1 MATSAVSAIGT
12 TPTTTKQTDLNGL
25 SSEDFFKLLVT
36 ELRQQDPL
44 QPTKTSDLIGQ
55 VSQIRSIELSKNL
68 TDALT
73 QVTRNQRVAGASELI
88 GKYVTATITGTDG
101 AAQQVSG
108 VVTGVQFDSSGT
120 AVLELDTGQSIPA
133 DSVTR
138 ITSPE
143 NAAAANAAAAAGTST
158 APASTT
164 GTTTAASTNAAAA
177 TAKTA
182 QTAQDLHPRILPFV
196 NLDGEFHL

>member
-12 TPTTTKQTDLNGL
+12 TPTTTKKCDLNGL
-25 SSEDFFKLLVT
+25 SSEDFFQMLVT

-68 TDALT
+68 TDALS

-88 GKYVTATITGTDG
+88 GKYVTATVTGTDG
-101 AAQQVSG
+101 TAQQISG
-108 VVTGVQFDSSGT
+108 VVTGVQFDASGG

-143 NAAAANAAAAAGTST
+143 NAAAAGANT
-158 APASTT
+158 APATT
-164 GTTTAASTNAAAA
+164 GATSTSTNAAAA

-182 QTAQDLHPRILPFV
+182 QTAQAQHPRLLPFV

>member
-1 MATSAVSAIGT
+1 MPTSAVSAIGT
-12 TPTTTKQTDLNGL
+12 MPTTAKKTDLNGL

-73 QVTRNQRVAGASELI
+73 QVTQNQRVAGASELI
-88 GKYVTATITGTDG
+88 GKYVTATLAGLDGT
-101 AAQQVSG
+101 AQQISG
-108 VVTGVQFDSSGT
+108 VVTGVQFDSTGS

-143 NAAAANAAAAAGTST
+143 NAAASGANVATTGTDAATATAATPAAKT
-158 APASTT
+158 APA
-164 GTTTAASTNAAAA
+164 
-177 TAKTA
+177 AKDA
-182 QTAQDLHPRILPFV
+182 HPRLLPFF

>member
-1 MATSAVSAIGT
+1 MSTSAVSAVGT
-12 TPTTTKQTDLNGL
+12 TPATSKSCDLNGL
-25 SSEDFFKLLVT
+25 TSEDFFQMLVT

-73 QVTRNQRVAGASELI
+73 QVTHNQRVAGASELI
-88 GKYVTATITGTDG
+88 GKYVTATVTGSDG
-101 AAQQVSG
+101 TSQQISG
-108 VVTGVQFDSSGT
+108 VVTGVQFDASGG

-143 NAAAANAAAAAGTST
+143 NAAAAGTNT
-158 APASTT
+158 ASASTT
-164 GTTTAASTNAAAA
+164 GATTAATNAAGA

-182 QTAQDLHPRILPFV
+182 QTAQDQHPRLLPFV

>member
-1 MATSAVSAIGT
+1 MSTSAISTIGA
-12 TPTTTKQTDLNGL
+12 TPTTAGKTDLNCL

-73 QVTRNQRVAGASELI
+73 QVTQNQRVAGASELL
-88 GKYVTATITGTDG
+88 GKYVTAIMAGLDGT
-101 AAQQVSG
+101 AQQISG
-108 VVTGVQFDSSGT
+108 VVTGVQFDSAGG

-138 ITSPE
+138 ITSAE
-143 NAAAANAAAAAGTST
+143 NAAAAGAT
-158 APASTT
+158 A
-164 GTTTAASTNAAAA
+164 TTTTTSATNAAAAA

-182 QTAQDLHPRILPFV
+182 QTAQPQHPRLLPFI

>member
-1 MATSAVSAIGT
+1 MPTSAVSAVGT
-12 TPTTTKQTDLNGL
+12 SPTITKKTDLNGL
-25 SSEDFFKLLVT
+25 SSEDFFQMLVT

-73 QVTRNQRVAGASELI
+73 QVSHNQRVAGASELI
-88 GKYVTATITGTDG
+88 GKYVTAIVTGTDG
-101 AAQQVSG
+101 TSQQISG
-108 VVTGVQFDSSGT
+108 VVTGVQFDASGG

-143 NAAAANAAAAAGTST
+143 NAAAAGTN
-158 APASTT
+158 
-164 GTTTAASTNAAAA
+164 TTTAPTNATTA

-182 QTAQDLHPRILPFV
+182 QTTQNQHPHLLPFV

>member
-1 MATSAVSAIGT
+1 MPTSAVSAVGT
-12 TPTTTKQTDLNGL
+12 TPTASTNCGLNGL
-25 SSEDFFKLLVT
+25 TSADFFNMLVT

-44 QPTKTSDLIGQ
+44 QPTQTSDLIGQ

-68 TDALT
+68 TDALA

-88 GKYVTATITGTDG
+88 GKYVTAIVTGTDG
-101 AAQQVSG
+101 TSQQVSG
-108 VVTGVQFDSSGT
+108 VVTGVQFDSSGA

-133 DSVTR
+133 DNVTR

-143 NAAAANAAAAAGTST
+143 NAAVTGANTV
-158 APASTT
+158 TT
-164 GTTTAASTNAAAA
+164 GATGTANAAAA

-182 QTAQDLHPRILPFV
+182 QTAQDLHPRLLPFV
-196 NLDGEFHL
+196 SLDGEFHL

>member
-1 MATSAVSAIGT
+1 MPTSAIGAVGT
-12 TPTTTKQTDLNGL
+12 TLTTANKTDLNGL
-25 SSEDFFKLLVT
+25 SSEDFFKMLVT

-44 QPTKTSDLIGQ
+44 QPSKTSDLIGQ

-68 TDALT
+68 TDALA
-73 QVTRNQRVAGASELI
+73 QVTHNQRVAGASELI
-88 GKYVTATITGTDG
+88 GKYVTAIVTGTDG
-101 AAQQVSG
+101 TSQQISG
-108 VVTGVQFDSSGT
+108 VVTGVQFDANGG

-143 NAAAANAAAAAGTST
+143 NANAAA
-158 APASTT
+158 TT
-164 GTTTAASTNAAAA
+164 GTTSTTNATAA
-177 TAKTA
+177 TAKPA
-182 QTAQDLHPRILPFV
+182 QTAQNQHPRLLPFI